1 MNVERDNDGRIIG
14 VEMSAQEV
22 VKRGFLHRDLRHVPI
37 PLRDEVAR
45 HQKAYR
51 QHIEQACREHEA
63 EHSGRSFTSS
73 SGGNT
78 GAITTEMR
86 ERLDR
91 ADQLRAKRGKE
102 KRSYEME

>member
-1 MNVERDNDGRIIG
+1 
-14 VEMSAQEV
+14 MSAQEV

-51 QHIEQACREHEA
+51 QHIEDECRRHEQ
-63 EHSGRSFTSS
+63 EHSGRTFTSS
-73 SGGNT
+73 GGGNT

>member
-1 MNVERDNDGRIIG
+1 MNVERDNDGRVIR

-37 PLRDEVAR
+37 PLREEVAR

-51 QHIEQACREHEA
+51 QHLEDECRRHEA
-63 EHSGRSFTSS
+63 EHSGRTYGDN
-73 SGGNT
+73 SGGSV
-78 GAITTEMR
+78 GAITAEMR